1 MRNHGDLSKQAAGMM
16 ENSWWRTLDRT
27 EQWGAHRRKEGKK
40 EDSGP
45 EGQQPLL
52 GSKLAMGQ
60 VSCQLNS
67 AKSRASLEPT
77 CAWEWPYHR
86 PPPQPHPCLCQGLQ
100 KSSRNRACFLNL
112 SLAASSHQGG
122 KRSRHHCSPGRSFK
136 SSVLPRS
143 GAARLITRDFPS
155 SET

>member
-1 MRNHGDLSKQAAGMM
+1 MM

-86 PPPQPHPCLCQGLQ
+86 PPPL
-100 KSSRNRACFLNL
+100 SRTPASARGYRGHSESGGAWQ
-112 SLAASSHQGG
+112 SAAAGM
-122 KRSRHHCSPGRSFK
+122 
-136 SSVLPRS
+136 
-143 GAARLITRDFPS
+143 
-155 SET
+155 

>member
-1 MRNHGDLSKQAAGMM
+1 M
-16 ENSWWRTLDRT
+16 EDTGQNRAVGCTQ
-27 EQWGAHRRKEGKK
+27 EEGRKERGQWAQGAAASAGLQAGDGSS
-40 EDSGP
+40 ELPAELRQVQGISGTY
-45 EGQQPLL
+45 LRL
-52 GSKLAMGQ
+52 GVALS
-60 VSCQLNS
+60 
-67 AKSRASLEPT
+67 P
-77 CAWEWPYHR
+77 P

-100 KSSRNRACFLNL
+100 KSSRNRACFLKL